1 MSTTPGGRRFLERV
15 RRVTFNK
22 PAPAPAA
29 GNAAEPPVPP
39 GFRGWPGQVDFP
51 DLSPEEL
58 AARYLNGGSPHR
70 ADHEQEQYT
79 KRLVR
84 AWLEAR
90 QTAPRQERKRKS
102 K

>member
-1 MSTTPGGRRFLERV
+1 MSTTPGGRRFLEHA
-15 RRVTFNK
+15 RRLPYGAPTP
-22 PAPAPAA
+22 PAAPAA
-29 GNAAEPPVPP
+29 SIAADPPVPRD
-39 GFRGWPGQVDFP
+39 FRGWPGQVDFP
-51 DLSPEEL
+51 DLTPEEV

-70 ADHEQEQYT
+70 EDHET

-90 QTAPRQERKRKS
+90 NAAPERERKRKS